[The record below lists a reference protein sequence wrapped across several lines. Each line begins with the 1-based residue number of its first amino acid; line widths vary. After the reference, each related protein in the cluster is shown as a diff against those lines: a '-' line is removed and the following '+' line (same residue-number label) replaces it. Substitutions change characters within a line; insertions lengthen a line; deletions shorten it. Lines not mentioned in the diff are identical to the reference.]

1 MIAGL
6 LLKLRGKPRPR
17 LLLDEY
23 ERTLS
28 IECLARISYDTKE
41 EPAMSVFAP
50 ISYVVRGKGGKVLRG
65 GRFARRV
72 A

>member
-6 LLKLRGKPRPR
+6 LLKLRGKPRPK

-23 ERTLS
+23 ERQLS
-28 IECLARISYDTKE
+28 IECLTRISYDTKE
-41 EPAMSVFAP
+41 EPATPVFAP
-50 ISYVVRGKGGKVLRG
+50 ISYVVRGQGGKVLRG